1 MFKLKIVNMDLNRRR
16 QDIISFAMYKNKIT
30 KLQLSKALGISY
42 PTMLSK
48 LKQTGDLKLKEADN
62 LCTYLNINL
71 NEFLTLNN

>member
-1 MFKLKIVNMDLNRRR
+1 VFKLKIVNMDLNRRR

-30 KLQLSKALGISY
+30 KLQLSKALGMSY

-62 LCTYLNINL
+62 LCSYLNINL

>member
-1 MFKLKIVNMDLNRRR
+1 MDLNRRR

>member
-1 MFKLKIVNMDLNRRR
+1 MDLNRRR

-30 KLQLSKALGISY
+30 KLKLSKALGMSY

-62 LCTYLNINL
+62 LCSYLNINL